1 LSKIFLIF
9 IIIFFTITIIESEG
23 TSNPN
28 LYVSSEYL
36 QNNFNKIL
44 NVDFEYPFN
53 ESTGCNSFA
62 PKNWDK
68 KSFFSI
74 YFDVM
79 NPSFQIS
86 FLRNEFPLVI
96 DNTNFKTSDFVDGI
110 KTVTVDQ
117 DKIMKLKL
125 LLFEN
130 TGPQNIREII
140 LFPNIQDKNFIE
152 MQNQTYISLVKNIPV
167 TTGSIYDKAI
177 QYDIWE
183 DPYRS
188 FTYPNKLGTYSVHVN
203 DPENLI
209 SEVTAQAKRV
219 NYKMEVTY
227 EIVFAKTMDKS
238 SLLITA
244 TDFSENTMICFVLD
258 ALEVKNMEK
267 IHPNSNEIS
276 PSNEIETIPN
286 WMKTNF
292 KWESEGKIS
301 QRELDNAIKYLES
314 LEFQTKN

>member
-1 LSKIFLIF
+1 MWLIF
-9 IIIFFTITIIESEG
+9 FLLLFISGTIFVIESEG

-28 LYVSSEYL
+28 LYVSSEYVK
-36 QNNFNKIL
+36 NNLIKIL
-44 NVDFEYPFN
+44 NFDFEYPFN
-53 ESTGCNSFA
+53 ESTGCNSYA

-68 KSFFSI
+68 KSFYR

-79 NPSFQIS
+79 NPSLQIS
-86 FLRNEFPLVI
+86 FLRNEIPLTI
-96 DNTNFKTSDFVDGI
+96 DNTLFKTSDFLEGT
-110 KTVTVDQ
+110 KTVIVDQ
-117 DKIMKLKL
+117 EKIVKLKI

-167 TTGSIYDKAI
+167 STGSIYDKAI

-209 SEVTAQAKRV
+209 SQVTAQAKRV
-219 NYKMEVTY
+219 NYKMEVIY
-227 EIVFAKTMDKS
+227 EIIFAQTMDKS

-244 TDFSENTMICFVLD
+244 TDFSENTMICYVLD
-258 ALEVKNMEK
+258 AWQVKNMQK
-267 IHPNSNEIS
+267 MQLNSNEIS

-286 WMKTNF
+286 WMEANF
-292 KWESEGKIS
+292 KWMSEGKIS
-301 QRELDNAIKYLES
+301 EEELDKAIKYLES
-314 LEFQTKN
+314 LKIQTIN

>member
-1 LSKIFLIF
+1 MWLMFFFLLFISGTIFV
-9 IIIFFTITIIESEG
+9 IESEG

-28 LYVSSEYL
+28 LYVSSEYVK
-36 QNNFNKIL
+36 NNLIKIL
-44 NVDFEYPFN
+44 NFDFEYPFN
-53 ESTGCNSFA
+53 EFTGCNSYA

-68 KSFFSI
+68 KSFYR

-79 NPSFQIS
+79 NPSLQIS
-86 FLRNEFPLVI
+86 FLRNEIPLTI
-96 DNTNFKTSDFVDGI
+96 DNTLFKTSDFLDGT
-110 KTVTVDQ
+110 KTVIVDQ
-117 DKIMKLKL
+117 EKIVKLKI

-167 TTGSIYDKAI
+167 STGSIYDKAI

-203 DPENLI
+203 DPANLI
-209 SEVTAQAKRV
+209 SEVTVQAKRV
-219 NYKMEVTY
+219 NYKMEVIY
-227 EIVFAKTMDKS
+227 EIIFAQTMDKS

-244 TDFSENTMICFVLD
+244 TDFSENTMICYVLD
-258 ALEVKNMEK
+258 AWQVKNMRK
-267 IHPNSNEIS
+267 MQPNSNEIS
-276 PSNEIETIPN
+276 PSNEIETFPN
-286 WMKTNF
+286 WMEANF
-292 KWESEGKIS
+292 KWMSEGKIS
-301 QRELDNAIKYLES
+301 EDELDKAIKYLER
-314 LEFQTKN
+314 LKIQTKN

>member
-1 LSKIFLIF
+1 MWLIF
-9 IIIFFTITIIESEG
+9 FLLLFISGTIFVIESEG

-28 LYVSSEYL
+28 LYVSSEYVK
-36 QNNFNKIL
+36 NNLIKIL
-44 NVDFEYPFN
+44 NVDLEYPFN
-53 ESTGCNSFA
+53 ESTGCNSYA

-68 KSFFSI
+68 KSFYR

-79 NPSFQIS
+79 NPSLQIS
-86 FLRNEFPLVI
+86 FLRNEIPLTI
-96 DNTNFKTSDFVDGI
+96 DNTLFKTSDFLEGT
-110 KTVTVDQ
+110 KTVIVDQ
-117 DKIMKLKL
+117 EKTVKLKI

-152 MQNQTYISLVKNIPV
+152 TQNQTYISLVKNIPV
-167 TTGSIYDKAI
+167 STGSIYDKAI

-209 SEVTAQAKRV
+209 SEVSAQAKRV
-219 NYKMEVTY
+219 NYKMEVIF
-227 EIVFAKTMDKS
+227 EIIFAQTMDKS

-244 TDFSENTMICFVLD
+244 TDFSENTMICYVLD
-258 ALEVKNMEK
+258 AWQVKNMQK
-267 IHPNSNEIS
+267 MQSNSNEIS

-286 WMKTNF
+286 WMEANF
-292 KWESEGKIS
+292 KWMSEGKIS
-301 QRELDNAIKYLES
+301 EEELDKAIKYLES
-314 LEFQTKN
+314 LKIQTIN

>member
-1 LSKIFLIF
+1 MWLIF
-9 IIIFFTITIIESEG
+9 FLLLFISGTIFVIESEG

-28 LYVSSEYL
+28 LYVSSEYVK
-36 QNNFNKIL
+36 NNLIKIL
-44 NVDFEYPFN
+44 NFDFEYPFN
-53 ESTGCNSFA
+53 ESTGCNSYA

-68 KSFFSI
+68 KSFYR

-79 NPSFQIS
+79 NPSLQIS
-86 FLRNEFPLVI
+86 FLRNEIPLTI
-96 DNTNFKTSDFVDGI
+96 DNTLFKTSDFLEGT
-110 KTVTVDQ
+110 KTVIVDQ
-117 DKIMKLKL
+117 EKIVKLKI

-167 TTGSIYDKAI
+167 STGSIYDKAI

-209 SEVTAQAKRV
+209 SQVTAQAKRV
-219 NYKMEVTY
+219 NYKMEVIY
-227 EIVFAKTMDKS
+227 EIIFAQTMDKS

-244 TDFSENTMICFVLD
+244 TDFSENTMICYVLD
-258 ALEVKNMEK
+258 AWQVKNMQK
-267 IHPNSNEIS
+267 MQLNSNEIS

-286 WMKTNF
+286 WMEANF
-292 KWESEGKIS
+292 KWMSEGKIS
-301 QRELDNAIKYLES
+301 EEELDKAIKYLES
-314 LEFQTKN
+314 LMIQTKN

>member
-1 LSKIFLIF
+1 MWLLFFFLLF
-9 IIIFFTITIIESEG
+9 ISGTVFVIESEG
-23 TSNPN
+23 ISNPN
-28 LYVSSEYL
+28 LYVSSEYVK
-36 QNNFNKIL
+36 NNLIKIL

-53 ESTGCNSFA
+53 ESTGCNSYA

-68 KSFFSI
+68 KSFYR

-79 NPSFQIS
+79 NPSLQIS
-86 FLRNEFPLVI
+86 FLRNEIPLSI
-96 DNTNFKTSDFVDGI
+96 DNTIFKTSDFLEGT
-110 KTVTVDQ
+110 KTVIVDQ
-117 DKIMKLKL
+117 EKTVKLKI

-140 LFPNIQDKNFIE
+140 LFPNIQDKNLIE

-167 TTGSIYDKAI
+167 STGSIYDKAI

-209 SEVTAQAKRV
+209 SEVSAQAKRV
-219 NYKMEVTY
+219 NYKMEVIF
-227 EIVFAKTMDKS
+227 EIIFAQTMDKS

-244 TDFSENTMICFVLD
+244 TDFSENTMICYVLD
-258 ALEVKNMEK
+258 AWQVKNMQK
-267 IHPNSNEIS
+267 MQSNSNEIS
-276 PSNEIETIPN
+276 PSNEVETIPN
-286 WMKTNF
+286 WMEANF
-292 KWESEGKIS
+292 KWMSEGKIS
-301 QRELDNAIKYLES
+301 EEELDKAIKYLER
-314 LEFQTKN
+314 LKIQTKN

>member
-1 LSKIFLIF
+1 MWLMFFFLLFISGTIFV
-9 IIIFFTITIIESEG
+9 IESEG

-28 LYVSSEYL
+28 LYVSSEYVK
-36 QNNFNKIL
+36 NNLIKIL

-53 ESTGCNSFA
+53 ESTGCNSYA

-68 KSFFSI
+68 KSFYR

-79 NPSFQIS
+79 NPSLQIS
-86 FLRNEFPLVI
+86 FLRNEIPLTI
-96 DNTNFKTSDFVDGI
+96 DNTIFKTSDFLEGT
-110 KTVTVDQ
+110 KTVIVDQ
-117 DKIMKLKL
+117 ENTVKLKI

-167 TTGSIYDKAI
+167 STGSIYDKAI

-209 SEVTAQAKRV
+209 SEVSAQAKRV
-219 NYKMEVTY
+219 NYKMEVIF
-227 EIVFAKTMDKS
+227 EIIFAQTMDKS

-244 TDFSENTMICFVLD
+244 TDFSENTMICYVLD
-258 ALEVKNMEK
+258 AWQVKNMRK
-267 IHPNSNEIS
+267 MQPNSNEIS
-276 PSNEIETIPN
+276 PSNKIETIPN
-286 WMKTNF
+286 WMEANF
-292 KWESEGKIS
+292 KWMSEGKIS
-301 QRELDNAIKYLES
+301 EDELDKAIKYLER
-314 LEFQTKN
+314 LKIQTKN

>member
-1 LSKIFLIF
+1 MWLIF
-9 IIIFFTITIIESEG
+9 FLLLFISGTVIVIESEG

-28 LYVSSEYL
+28 LYVSSEYVK
-36 QNNFNKIL
+36 NNLIKIL

-53 ESTGCNSFA
+53 ESTGCNSYA

-68 KSFFSI
+68 KSFYR

-79 NPSFQIS
+79 NPSLQIS
-86 FLRNEFPLVI
+86 FLRNEIPLTI
-96 DNTNFKTSDFVDGI
+96 DNTIFKTSDFLEGT
-110 KTVTVDQ
+110 KTVIVDQ
-117 DKIMKLKL
+117 EKTVKLKI

-140 LFPNIQDKNFIE
+140 LFPNIQDKNFNEI
-152 MQNQTYISLVKNIPV
+152 QNQTYISLVKNIPV
-167 TTGSIYDKAI
+167 STGSIYDKAI

-209 SEVTAQAKRV
+209 SEVSAQAKRV
-219 NYKMEVTY
+219 NYKMEVIF
-227 EIVFAKTMDKS
+227 EIIFAQTMDKS

-244 TDFSENTMICFVLD
+244 TDFSENTMICYVLD
-258 ALEVKNMEK
+258 AWQVKNMRK
-267 IHPNSNEIS
+267 MQPNSNEIS
-276 PSNEIETIPN
+276 PRNKIETIPN
-286 WMKTNF
+286 WMEANF
-292 KWESEGKIS
+292 KWMSEGKIS
-301 QRELDNAIKYLES
+301 EEELDKAIKYLER
-314 LEFQTKN
+314 LKIQTKN

>member
-1 LSKIFLIF
+1 MWLIF
-9 IIIFFTITIIESEG
+9 FLLLFISGTVIVIESEG

-28 LYVSSEYL
+28 LYVSSEYVK
-36 QNNFNKIL
+36 NNLIKIL

-53 ESTGCNSFA
+53 ESTGCNSYA

-68 KSFFSI
+68 KSFYR

-79 NPSFQIS
+79 NPSLQIS
-86 FLRNEFPLVI
+86 FLRNEIPLTI
-96 DNTNFKTSDFVDGI
+96 DNTIFKTSDFLEGT
-110 KTVTVDQ
+110 KTVIIDQEKTV
-117 DKIMKLKL
+117 KLKI

-140 LFPNIQDKNFIE
+140 LFPNIQDKNFNEI
-152 MQNQTYISLVKNIPV
+152 QNQTYISLVKNIPV
-167 TTGSIYDKAI
+167 STGSIYDKAI

-219 NYKMEVTY
+219 NYKMEVIF
-227 EIVFAKTMDKS
+227 EIIFAQTMDKS

-244 TDFSENTMICFVLD
+244 TDFSENTMICYVLD
-258 ALEVKNMEK
+258 AWQVENIRKMQ
-267 IHPNSNEIS
+267 PNSNEIS

-286 WMKTNF
+286 WMEANF
-292 KWESEGKIS
+292 KWMSEGKIS
-301 QRELDNAIKYLES
+301 EEELDKAIKYLER
-314 LEFQTKN
+314 LKIQTKN

>member
-1 LSKIFLIF
+1 MWLIF
-9 IIIFFTITIIESEG
+9 FLLLFISGTVIVIESEG

-28 LYVSSEYL
+28 LYVSSEYVK
-36 QNNFNKIL
+36 NNLIKIL

-53 ESTGCNSFA
+53 ESTGCNSYA

-68 KSFFSI
+68 KSFYR

-79 NPSFQIS
+79 NPSLQIS
-86 FLRNEFPLVI
+86 FLRNEFPLTI
-96 DNTNFKTSDFVDGI
+96 DNTLFKTSDFLEGT
-110 KTVTVDQ
+110 KTVIVDQ
-117 DKIMKLKL
+117 EKIVKLKI

-140 LFPNIQDKNFIE
+140 LFPNIQDKNFNEI
-152 MQNQTYISLVKNIPV
+152 QNQTYISLVKNIPV
-167 TTGSIYDKAI
+167 STGSIYDKAI

-209 SEVTAQAKRV
+209 SEVSAQAKRV
-219 NYKMEVTY
+219 NYKMEVIF
-227 EIVFAKTMDKS
+227 EIIFAQTMDKS

-244 TDFSENTMICFVLD
+244 TDFSENTMICYVLD
-258 ALEVKNMEK
+258 AWQVENIRKLQ
-267 IHPNSNEIS
+267 PNSNEIS

-286 WMKTNF
+286 WMEANF
-292 KWESEGKIS
+292 KWMSEGKIS
-301 QRELDNAIKYLES
+301 EEELDKAIKYLER
-314 LEFQTKN
+314 LKIQTKN

>member
-1 LSKIFLIF
+1 MWLIF
-9 IIIFFTITIIESEG
+9 FLLLFISGTVFVIESEG

-28 LYVSSEYL
+28 LYVSSEYVK
-36 QNNFNKIL
+36 NNLIKIL

-53 ESTGCNSFA
+53 ESTGCNSYA

-68 KSFFSI
+68 KSFYR

-79 NPSFQIS
+79 NPSLQIS
-86 FLRNEFPLVI
+86 FLRNEIPLSI
-96 DNTNFKTSDFVDGI
+96 DNTLFKTSDFLEGT
-110 KTVTVDQ
+110 KTVIVDQ
-117 DKIMKLKL
+117 EKIVKLKI

-152 MQNQTYISLVKNIPV
+152 KQNQTYISLVKNIPV
-167 TTGSIYDKAI
+167 STGSIYDKAI

-219 NYKMEVTY
+219 NYKMEVIF
-227 EIVFAKTMDKS
+227 EIIFAQTMDKS
-238 SLLITA
+238 SLVITA
-244 TDFSENTMICFVLD
+244 TDFSENTMICYVLD
-258 ALEVKNMEK
+258 AWQVKNMQK
-267 IHPNSNEIS
+267 MQSNSNEIS

-286 WMKTNF
+286 WMEANF
-292 KWESEGKIS
+292 KWMSEGKIS
-301 QRELDNAIKYLES
+301 EEELDRAIKYLER
-314 LEFQTKN
+314 LKIQTKN

>member
-1 LSKIFLIF
+1 MWLIF
-9 IIIFFTITIIESEG
+9 FLLLFISGTIFVIESEG

-28 LYVSSEYL
+28 LYVSSEYVK
-36 QNNFNKIL
+36 NNLIKIL
-44 NVDFEYPFN
+44 NFDFEYPFN
-53 ESTGCNSFA
+53 ESTGCNSYA

-68 KSFFSI
+68 KSFYR

-79 NPSFQIS
+79 NPSLQIS
-86 FLRNEFPLVI
+86 FLRNEIPLTI
-96 DNTNFKTSDFVDGI
+96 DNTLFKTSDFLEGT
-110 KTVTVDQ
+110 KTVIVDQ
-117 DKIMKLKL
+117 EKIVKLKI

-167 TTGSIYDKAI
+167 STGSIYDKAI

-209 SEVTAQAKRV
+209 SQVTAQAKRV
-219 NYKMEVTY
+219 NYKMEVIY
-227 EIVFAKTMDKS
+227 EIIFAQTMDKS

-244 TDFSENTMICFVLD
+244 TDFSENTMICYVLD
-258 ALEVKNMEK
+258 AWQVKNMQK
-267 IHPNSNEIS
+267 MQLNSNEIS

-286 WMKTNF
+286 WMEANF
-292 KWESEGKIS
+292 KWMSEGKIS
-301 QRELDNAIKYLES
+301 EEELDKAIKYLEH
-314 LEFQTKN
+314 LKIQTKN

>member
-1 LSKIFLIF
+1 MW
-9 IIIFFTITIIESEG
+9 IIFFLLLFISGTIFVIESEG

-28 LYVSSEYL
+28 LYVSSEYVK
-36 QNNFNKIL
+36 NNLIKIL
-44 NVDFEYPFN
+44 NFDFEYPFN
-53 ESTGCNSFA
+53 ESTGCNSYA

-68 KSFFSI
+68 KSFYR

-79 NPSFQIS
+79 NPSLQIS
-86 FLRNEFPLVI
+86 FLRNEIPLTI
-96 DNTNFKTSDFVDGI
+96 DNTLFKTSDFLEGT
-110 KTVTVDQ
+110 KTVIVDQ
-117 DKIMKLKL
+117 EKIVKLKI

-167 TTGSIYDKAI
+167 STGSIYDKAI

-209 SEVTAQAKRV
+209 SQVTAQAKRV
-219 NYKMEVTY
+219 NYKMEVIY
-227 EIVFAKTMDKS
+227 EIIFAQTMDKS

-244 TDFSENTMICFVLD
+244 TDFSENTMICYVLD
-258 ALEVKNMEK
+258 AWQVKNMQK
-267 IHPNSNEIS
+267 MQLNSNEIS

-286 WMKTNF
+286 WMEANF
-292 KWESEGKIS
+292 KWMSEGKIS
-301 QRELDNAIKYLES
+301 EEELDKAIKYLES
-314 LEFQTKN
+314 LMIQTKN

>member
-1 LSKIFLIF
+1 MWLLFFFLLF
-9 IIIFFTITIIESEG
+9 ISGTVFVIESEG
-23 TSNPN
+23 ISNPN
-28 LYVSSEYL
+28 LYVSSEYVK
-36 QNNFNKIL
+36 NNLIKIL

-53 ESTGCNSFA
+53 ESTGCNSYA

-68 KSFFSI
+68 KSFYR

-79 NPSFQIS
+79 NPSLQIS
-86 FLRNEFPLVI
+86 FLRNEIPLTI
-96 DNTNFKTSDFVDGI
+96 DNTLFKTSDFLDGT
-110 KTVTVDQ
+110 KTVIVDQ
-117 DKIMKLKL
+117 EKTVKLKI

-167 TTGSIYDKAI
+167 STGSIYDKAI

-203 DPENLI
+203 DPANLI
-209 SEVTAQAKRV
+209 SEVTVQAKRV
-219 NYKMEVTY
+219 NYKMEVIF
-227 EIVFAKTMDKS
+227 EIIFAQTMDKS

-244 TDFSENTMICFVLD
+244 TDFSENTMICYILD
-258 ALEVKNMEK
+258 AWQVKNMRK
-267 IHPNSNEIS
+267 MQLNYNEIS
-276 PSNEIETIPN
+276 PSNEIETFPN
-286 WMKTNF
+286 WMEANF
-292 KWESEGKIS
+292 KWMSEGKIS
-301 QRELDNAIKYLES
+301 EDELDKAIKYLES
-314 LEFQTKN
+314 LMIQTKN

>member
-1 LSKIFLIF
+1 MWLIF
-9 IIIFFTITIIESEG
+9 FLLLFILGTVFVIESEG
-23 TSNPN
+23 TLNPN

-36 QNNFNKIL
+36 QNNLNKIL
-44 NVDFEYPFN
+44 NFDFGYPIN

-68 KSFFSI
+68 KSFFRYI
-74 YFDVM
+74 DVM
-79 NPSFQIS
+79 NPSLDIS

-130 TGPQNIREII
+130 TGPQNIQEII
-140 LFPNIQDKNFIE
+140 LFPNIQDKNFNEI
-152 MQNQTYISLVKNIPV
+152 QNQTYISLVKNIPV

-238 SLLITA
+238 SLLIIA

-258 ALEVKNMEK
+258 ALQVKNMEK
-267 IHPNSNEIS
+267 MQPNSNEIS

-286 WMKTNF
+286 WMESNF
-292 KWESEGKIS
+292 KWMSEGKIS
-301 QRELDNAIKYLES
+301 QKDLETAIKYLEN

>member
-1 LSKIFLIF
+1 MWLIF
-9 IIIFFTITIIESEG
+9 FLLLFISGTVFVIESEG

-28 LYVSSEYL
+28 LYVSSEYVK
-36 QNNFNKIL
+36 NNLIKIL

-53 ESTGCNSFA
+53 ESTGCNSYA

-68 KSFFSI
+68 KSFYR

-79 NPSFQIS
+79 NPSLQIS
-86 FLRNEFPLVI
+86 FLRNEFPLTI
-96 DNTNFKTSDFVDGI
+96 DNTLFKTSDFLEGT
-110 KTVTVDQ
+110 KTVIVDQ
-117 DKIMKLKL
+117 EKIVKLKI

-140 LFPNIQDKNFIE
+140 LFPNIQDKNFNEI
-152 MQNQTYISLVKNIPV
+152 QNQTYISLVKNIPV
-167 TTGSIYDKAI
+167 STGSIYDKAI

-219 NYKMEVTY
+219 NYKMEVIF
-227 EIVFAKTMDKS
+227 EIIFAQTMDKS

-244 TDFSENTMICFVLD
+244 TDFSENTMICYVLD
-258 ALEVKNMEK
+258 AWQVKNMQK
-267 IHPNSNEIS
+267 MQSNSNEIS
-276 PSNEIETIPN
+276 PSNEVETIPN
-286 WMKTNF
+286 WMEANF
-292 KWESEGKIS
+292 KWMSEGKIS
-301 QRELDNAIKYLES
+301 EEELDKAIKYLER
-314 LEFQTKN
+314 LKIQTKN

>member
-1 LSKIFLIF
+1 MWLIF
-9 IIIFFTITIIESEG
+9 FLLLFISGTVIVIEPEG

-28 LYVSSEYL
+28 LYVSSEYVK
-36 QNNFNKIL
+36 NNLIKIL

-53 ESTGCNSFA
+53 ESTGCNSYA

-68 KSFFSI
+68 KSFYR

-79 NPSFQIS
+79 NPSLQIS
-86 FLRNEFPLVI
+86 FLRNEIPLSI
-96 DNTNFKTSDFVDGI
+96 DNTIFKTSDFLEGT
-110 KTVTVDQ
+110 KTVIVDQ
-117 DKIMKLKL
+117 EKTVKLKI

-140 LFPNIQDKNFIE
+140 LFPNIQDKNLIE

-167 TTGSIYDKAI
+167 STGSIYDKAI

-209 SEVTAQAKRV
+209 SEVTAEAKRV
-219 NYKMEVTY
+219 NYKMEVIF
-227 EIVFAKTMDKS
+227 EIIFAQTMDKS

-244 TDFSENTMICFVLD
+244 TDFSENTMICYILD
-258 ALEVKNMEK
+258 AWQVKNMRK
-267 IHPNSNEIS
+267 MQPNSNEIS
-276 PSNEIETIPN
+276 PSNEIETFPN
-286 WMKTNF
+286 WMEANF
-292 KWESEGKIS
+292 KWMSEGKIS
-301 QRELDNAIKYLES
+301 EDELDKAIKYLER
-314 LEFQTKN
+314 LKIQTIN

>member
-1 LSKIFLIF
+1 MWLIF
-9 IIIFFTITIIESEG
+9 FLLLFISGTVFVIESEG

-28 LYVSSEYL
+28 LYVSSEYVK
-36 QNNFNKIL
+36 NNLIKIL

-53 ESTGCNSFA
+53 ESTGCNSYA

-68 KSFFSI
+68 KSFYR

-79 NPSFQIS
+79 NPSLQIS
-86 FLRNEFPLVI
+86 FLRNEIPLSI
-96 DNTNFKTSDFVDGI
+96 DNTLFKTSDFLEGN
-110 KTVTVDQ
+110 KTVIVDQ
-117 DKIMKLKL
+117 EKIVKLKI

-152 MQNQTYISLVKNIPV
+152 IQNQTYISLVKNIPV
-167 TTGSIYDKAI
+167 STGSIYDKAI

-203 DPENLI
+203 DPENLF
-209 SEVTAQAKRV
+209 SQVSGKAKRV
-219 NYKMEVTY
+219 NYKMEVNF
-227 EIVFAKTMDKS
+227 EIIFAKKMDKS

-244 TDFSENTMICFVLD
+244 TDSSGNTMICNVFD
-258 ALEVKNMEK
+258 AWEVKDLIGLETTF
-267 IHPNSNEIS
+267 IEIS
-276 PSNEIETIPN
+276 NYEIPKWIKN
-286 WMKTNF
+286 NF
-292 KWESEGKIS
+292 RWESEGKIS
-301 QRELDNAIKYLES
+301 QIELDNAIKYLES
-314 LEFQTKN
+314 LELKTKN